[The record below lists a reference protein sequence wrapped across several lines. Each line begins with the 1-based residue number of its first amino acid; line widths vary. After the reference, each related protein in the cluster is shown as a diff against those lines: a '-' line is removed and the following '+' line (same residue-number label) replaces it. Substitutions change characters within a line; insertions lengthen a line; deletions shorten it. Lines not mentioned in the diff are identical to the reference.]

1 MINDLAAVSDIQKLA
16 DCIQDEQN
24 IAKTQDLISL
34 FNWNLSKKNVARL
47 VKLNNL
53 YDAVT
58 DQMATRFENKPDQFS
73 NDDLL
78 NYMKTLQGAIDTS
91 NKQLQN
97 AEQPAPQIIQNNTQ
111 INVAVNE
118 HSFSRESRERI
129 LAAVQATLK
138 AATTVENIDYEDKTE
153 GDTPNESV

>member
-1 MINDLAAVSDIQKLA
+1 MSDELIQVSDIQQLA
-16 DCIQDEQN
+16 DSIRDEQDV
-24 IAKTQDLISL
+24 AKTQDLISL

-47 VKLNNL
+47 LKLNNL
-53 YDAVT
+53 YDSVT
-58 DQMATRFENKPDQFS
+58 DQMKFRFENKPDQFS

-97 AEQPAPQIIQNNTQ
+97 IDQPAPQIIQNNTQ

-118 HSFSRESRERI
+118 HTFSRESRERI

-138 AATTVENIDYEDKTE
+138 AASTSDNIEYEDKTE
-153 GDTPNESV
+153 GENPNE